1 MNIDE
6 QSPYAQGIIKI
17 AAERNEHVEKH
28 GFDLDHDKT
37 NNKGELANVA
47 VAIITGDNTHFPKW
61 WGTQFLV
68 RAAGKSRI
76 EKLAI
81 AGSLI
86 AAEIDRLLYEEQLNQ
101 KQDESLL

>member
-1 MNIDE
+1 MDINE
-6 QSPYAQGIIKI
+6 ESPYAQGVIKI
-17 AAERNEHVEKH
+17 ADERLEHLTKH
-28 GFDLDHDKT
+28 KFDLDHDKT

-61 WGTQFLV
+61 WGTEFLV
-68 RAAGKSRI
+68 KAAGKSRI
-76 EKLAI
+76 EKLTI

-101 KQDESLL
+101 KQDETVL